1 MAKAKVRR
9 RGDGKMRLK
18 SSGDQAG
25 SGCWD
30 GGEFDNEEPA
40 ETTDRNQDGC
50 KVPSQT
56 HFSHSLIILV
66 TLSLPHH
73 SIYRGRSIT
82 TAELGADEAHKTID
96 LSMYINYTSTA
107 LNLVEIPPQ
116 FESISHQTLN

>member
-73 SIYRGRSIT
+73 S
-82 TAELGADEAHKTID
+82 
-96 LSMYINYTSTA
+96 
-107 LNLVEIPPQ
+107 
-116 FESISHQTLN
+116 

>member
-40 ETTDRNQDGC
+40 ETTDRKDR
-50 KVPSQT
+50 KSV
-56 HFSHSLIILV
+56 V
-66 TLSLPHH
+66 
-73 SIYRGRSIT
+73 
-82 TAELGADEAHKTID
+82 
-96 LSMYINYTSTA
+96 
-107 LNLVEIPPQ
+107 
-116 FESISHQTLN
+116 